1 MKQIVGIMTRTVLLV
16 VWGMMAVACERGDGL
31 DSADPLVAVAVHT
44 RAGETDGDRLSPT
57 LQQGI
62 VFAYNADGILE
73 GCATFDA
80 TSTMVAFKLREGKK
94 TFVVVGNPRE
104 ELKKKLVRQ
113 VGAASEETPG
123 TIAETGD
130 ETVTSWTSPYRYEK
144 LKGVVVGSDDL
155 DYIRTSGQVLLW
167 GETCTDVRQSTSAS
181 DTPIKVEVKTSA
193 VVSRLEL
200 YVQCVAPL
208 LTKDVVITGVKLVD
222 VQTSVLLNGNKNAE
236 AKKGNL
242 ACSTPDNSAVFS
254 GGDEP
259 HYNGEG
265 IDLSKH
271 SAVCT
276 AYSYPSKN
284 MYVEMNVKLKGNVG
298 AETYKLYVRNQED
311 DDSEMRAG
319 HLYRMLVTFV
329 LDEKG
334 KLTVAEWQ
342 NVNNDFVIGG

>member
-16 VWGMMAVACERGDGL
+16 VWGMMAVACERGDGI

-155 DYIRTSGQVLLW
+155 DYIRTSGQVLL
-167 GETCTDVRQSTSAS
+167 
-181 DTPIKVEVKTSA
+181 
-193 VVSRLEL
+193 
-200 YVQCVAPL
+200 
-208 LTKDVVITGVKLVD
+208 
-222 VQTSVLLNGNKNAE
+222 
-236 AKKGNL
+236 
-242 ACSTPDNSAVFS
+242 
-254 GGDEP
+254 
-259 HYNGEG
+259 
-265 IDLSKH
+265 
-271 SAVCT
+271 
-276 AYSYPSKN
+276 
-284 MYVEMNVKLKGNVG
+284 
-298 AETYKLYVRNQED
+298 
-311 DDSEMRAG
+311 
-319 HLYRMLVTFV
+319 
-329 LDEKG
+329 
-334 KLTVAEWQ
+334 
-342 NVNNDFVIGG
+342 

>member
-16 VWGMMAVACERGDGL
+16 VWGMMAVACERGDGI

-181 DTPIKVEVKTSA
+181 DTPLKVEVKN
-193 VVSRLEL
+193 
-200 YVQCVAPL
+200 
-208 LTKDVVITGVKLVD
+208 I
-222 VQTSVLLNGNKNAE
+222 
-236 AKKGNL
+236 
-242 ACSTPDNSAVFS
+242 S
-254 GGDEP
+254 GGFP
-259 HYNGEG
+259 SGT
-265 IDLSKH
+265 
-271 SAVCT
+271 VCT
-276 AYSYPSKN
+276 VCRSSADERCCHHRSKA
-284 MYVEMNVKLKGNVG
+284 GG
-298 AETYKLYVRNQED
+298 CADVR
-311 DDSEMRAG
+311 
-319 HLYRMLVTFV
+319 
-329 LDEKG
+329 
-334 KLTVAEWQ
+334 VAERQ
-342 NVNNDFVIGG
+342 QECGSKEGQFGMFHAR